1 MFVLLPLIYFLII
14 SLALK
19 AEDNRSFSYPNIHH
33 GWDDSQHTGVLDHVN
48 GDETFTALLLSQAE
62 KDGQRS
68 DGKERWDDPTEES
81 TSGVTGNVCQE
92 HKHST

>member
-48 GDETFTALLLSQAE
+48 RDETFTALLFSQAE
-62 KDGQRS
+62 KDEQRS
-68 DGKERWDDPTEES
+68 DNKEERRYDPTEETMS
-81 TSGVTGNVCQE
+81 DWQRVSRT
-92 HKHST
+92 